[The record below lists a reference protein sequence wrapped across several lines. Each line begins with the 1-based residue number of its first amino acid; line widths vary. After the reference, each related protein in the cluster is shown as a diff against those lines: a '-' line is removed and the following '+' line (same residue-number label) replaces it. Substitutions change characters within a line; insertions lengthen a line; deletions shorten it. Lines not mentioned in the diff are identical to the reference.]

1 MKMKVVILAGVFG
14 TRLSQEMDLRPR
26 PIVEIDGRPIFW
38 HIVKTYFRKSFK
50 IEKRL
55 EEIC

>member
-1 MKMKVVILAGVFG
+1 MKVVILAGVFG